1 MDKSHCKTYLAMDHR
16 LPFTDINLPPCTTG
30 RLANH
35 LMGLAL
41 EQGGHTKEIGFSANG
56 GMYMQMTFPKSESGQ
71 QFCEKANILI
81 ERWLSTTQTPSP
93 LRRNNPDWKANL
105 SDTLEVYREMQ
116 ERLQPLLHYLDGVSE
131 KDAIDVLEKAYGLCP
146 ELEETVLVLGKMVQ
160 AYLAAQEPVEIQ
172 PESYGC
178 QK

>member
-81 ERWLSTTQTPSP
+81 ERWLSTTQTH
-93 LRRNNPDWKANL
+93 LHLLMTKIRKYCNL
-105 SDTLEVYREMQ
+105 VDF
-116 ERLQPLLHYLDGVSE
+116 
-131 KDAIDVLEKAYGLCP
+131 AYNLCN
-146 ELEETVLVLGKMVQ
+146 K
-160 AYLAAQEPVEIQ
+160 I
-172 PESYGC
+172 
-178 QK
+178 